1 MSCARSNSVIN
12 NLSLFPSIPALVSD
26 GFHLFYFYF
35 VRIYTFD
42 PSSHNSPGYSLTASV
57 IINALLTIGLSPW
70 LGHSWS
76 FNVCVGGLIVIKIC
90 WKRKKKK
97 RFVGKGHLDAM
108 FSEWFYFWKLLPVAF
123 SFETQPCYGPH
134 CLLKRC
140 QSLLAI
146 YENACHE
153 LGTFRNSRQTD
164 IGSGKQKR
172 LLYWAVVN

>member
-97 RFVGKGHLDAM
+97 DLLEKGIWMPCFLSG
-108 FSEWFYFWKLLPVAF
+108 FIFGSCCLLPLV
-123 SFETQPCYGPH
+123 
-134 CLLKRC
+134 LKHN
-140 QSLLAI
+140 LAMAHI
-146 YENACHE
+146 V
-153 LGTFRNSRQTD
+153 F
-164 IGSGKQKR
+164 
-172 LLYWAVVN
+172 